1 MHRLNN
7 AVEILLCLFIAGMF
21 GFLSSC
27 VDEIDEEFR
36 FTSTRKTMGQYI
48 EDEPDLSEFT
58 AILEKSKTLGLLK
71 AYGLYTCFAP
81 SNSAIEKYYEAK
93 GKSSIDDFTEE
104 ELKQIAYDHLVYG
117 DTLTS
122 GDFGIGRLNQ
132 MTMSRGFL
140 SISYSANNIF
150 VNGKSRLVEKDISTH
165 NGMLHIISEVIDPS
179 RYGVVDQLSKEERF
193 TLFYEALIL
202 TGLAD
207 SLQRD
212 VDESYNP
219 NLYSHFIIY
228 PRETNPSWRYDEVP
242 EQRRY
247 GYTILME
254 SNETMEAN
262 GITDIESLKTY
273 AASVYDNVYPE
284 DAGITDVTD
293 RRNSLN
299 RFVAYHL
306 IDKELSLEGFID
318 AYDNGNVV
326 KTVDMYEYIETM
338 CPNTLIEVT
347 KLRKTLETNL
357 LNYIP
362 STGRRVEILSN
373 FEENANKA
381 QNGIYH
387 EVDKMLVYDQ
397 VVLDEHSSKR
407 LRFDMASLFP
417 EFTNNNIRGQKHT
430 LPCKHVWFPHNYI
443 ERVKATPQTTLG
455 YVESNER
462 LMNYQGDELFM
473 DVKPGNLY
481 EFTITT
487 LPVPAGTYEVRFGYL
502 TNYGRGVCQFYFDGV
517 PTGVPVNLNNDGA
530 HEAIGWVRPGSDL
543 SDLDGFE
550 NDKMMRNLG
559 YMKGPACLQA
569 PDPVWTGGAAD
580 GRRDR
585 RHLRKIIGIYTF
597 DKAGHHTLSVKGLSG
612 GQFMIDYME
621 FVPISALENEDIY

>member
-1 MHRLNN
+1 MHRLNIIK
-7 AVEILLCLFIAGMF
+7 VLLCLLVISVFS
-21 GFLSSC
+21 FLPSC
-27 VDEIDEEFR
+27 VEDIPEEFM
-36 FTSTRKTMGQYI
+36 FTSTKKTMGRYI
-48 EDEPDLSEFT
+48 EDDPDLSEFT
-58 AILEKSKTLGLLK
+58 AILQRSKTLGLLK

-81 SNSAIEKYYEAK
+81 DNDAIERYYEAK

-104 ELKQIAYDHLVYG
+104 ELKQIAYDHIVYG

-140 SISYSANNIF
+140 SISYSENDIF
-150 VNGKSRLVEKDISTH
+150 VNGRSRLIEKDISVH
-165 NGMLHIISEVIDPS
+165 NGMLHVISEMIDPS
-179 RYGVVDQLSKEERF
+179 RYGIVDQLSKEERF

-207 SLQRD
+207 SLQKD

-219 NLYSHFIIY
+219 NLYRHLVIY
-228 PRETNPSWRYDEVP
+228 PPETNPAWRADEIP
-242 EQRRY
+242 ESRRY

-273 AASVYDNVYPE
+273 AASVYDDVYPE

-306 IDKELSLEGFID
+306 IDKELSLKQFID

-347 KLRKTLETNL
+347 KVRSTNETNL

-362 STGRRVEILSN
+362 SAGRKIQIVNN
-373 FEENANKA
+373 FENEDANKA

-387 EVDKMLVYDQ
+387 ELDQMLVYDR
-397 VVLDEHSSKR
+397 VVLEEHSGKR
-407 LRFDMASLFP
+407 LRFDMASFFP
-417 EFTNNNIRGQKHT
+417 EFTNNGIRGRTHRI
-430 LPCKHVWFPHNYI
+430 PCHHIWFPHDYI
-443 ERVKATPQTTLG
+443 ERIKATPQTVMG
-455 YVESNER
+455 YVESNSR
-462 LMNYQGDELFM
+462 LGNYQGDELFM

-487 LPVPAGTYEVRFGYL
+487 FPVPAGTYEVRFGYL
-502 TNYGRGVCQFYFDGV
+502 TNYARGVCQFYFDDI
-517 PTGVPVNLNNDGA
+517 PTGVPINLNNDGY
-530 HEAIGWVRPGSDL
+530 HEAIGWVRPGSDP
-543 SDLDGFE
+543 SDPEGYE

-559 YMKGPACLQA
+559 YMKAPACIKISDFA
-569 PDPVWTGGAAD
+569 WGPNEFPRNASNV
-580 GRRDR
+580 
-585 RHLRKIIGIYTF
+585 LRKILGIYTF

-612 GQFMIDYME
+612 GQFMIDYLE
-621 FVPISALENEDIY
+621 FVPISALETEDIY